1 MQTLGMKEGARTTPI
16 GQSKWRPLS
25 HCPFSKVTVQP
36 AWAGAAYYRAVGPPI
51 GPNWTQSDPAPAA
64 AAQQPTAGTD
74 SNLLQTDPGTDFRPR
89 QRAAQRSTRT
99 GSTLQLQP
107 NHALSTPATS
117 IHPRVRT
124 SAHTAD
130 MAEDR
135 QPADIV
141 EGATAGGDVEDE
153 VQSTAKSAE
162 DRKAAAALSKLDARG
177 DDEGA
182 AREVDQEAVK
192 NAMNALGGGA
202 ADKKDLKTV
211 KVDAA
216 DVKLL
221 VRLLLCR
228 MLGPEP
234 GTPR

>member
-1 MQTLGMKEGARTTPI
+1 
-16 GQSKWRPLS
+16 
-25 HCPFSKVTVQP
+25 
-36 AWAGAAYYRAVGPPI
+36 
-51 GPNWTQSDPAPAA
+51 
-64 AAQQPTAGTD
+64 
-74 SNLLQTDPGTDFRPR
+74 
-89 QRAAQRSTRT
+89 
-99 GSTLQLQP
+99 
-107 NHALSTPATS
+107 
-117 IHPRVRT
+117 
-124 SAHTAD
+124 

-141 EGATAGGDVEDE
+141 EGATAGADVEDE

-202 ADKKDLKTV
+202 ADKKDTKAV

-221 VRLLLCR
+221 VRVFPRR
-228 MLGPEP
+228 MHGPEP
-234 GTPR
+234 GAPC

>member
-1 MQTLGMKEGARTTPI
+1 
-16 GQSKWRPLS
+16 
-25 HCPFSKVTVQP
+25 
-36 AWAGAAYYRAVGPPI
+36 
-51 GPNWTQSDPAPAA
+51 
-64 AAQQPTAGTD
+64 
-74 SNLLQTDPGTDFRPR
+74 
-89 QRAAQRSTRT
+89 
-99 GSTLQLQP
+99 
-107 NHALSTPATS
+107 
-117 IHPRVRT
+117 
-124 SAHTAD
+124 

-192 NAMNALGGGA
+192 NAMNSLGGGA
-202 ADKKDLKTV
+202 ADKKDTKTV

-221 VRLLLCR
+221 VRVFCPPR
-228 MLGPEP
+228 MHGPEP
-234 GTPR
+234 GAPC